1 MEHDYRFKEAIHRDD
16 GKENRNMCDVLDV
29 VENRG
34 RKEGRTEGRAEGKAL
49 IMRKMYEKGYM
60 IKEIAQIADESEE
73 TIKDILQVL

>member
-1 MEHDYRFKEAIHRDD
+1 
-16 GKENRNMCDVLDV
+16 MCDVLDV

-34 RKEGRTEGRAEGKAL
+34 RKEGSTEGRAEGKAL

>member
-1 MEHDYRFKEAIHRDD
+1 
-16 GKENRNMCDVLDV
+16 MCDVLDV

-60 IKEIAQIADESEE
+60 IKEIAQITDESEE